1 MPVRLSSVITAEAQ
15 PRAPGSGKAPGDAA
29 LVLSDGAGRAQL
41 AVPSG
46 PHIDGPAAY
55 DWSFIMNSRA
65 EVGAARER
73 LATER
78 RDGAA

>member
-15 PRAPGSGKAPGDAA
+15 PRAPGSCGKAPGGAV

-41 AVPSG
+41 AVASG

-55 DWSFIMNSRA
+55 DCPSA
-65 EVGAARER
+65 
-73 LATER
+73 
-78 RDGAA
+78 